1 MARTTT
7 TAVAP
12 NQGHPES
19 ANFVEHLRALARAR
33 PDDVWLTVAGE
44 ANGAC
49 FEKPFSYAVFETRV
63 RALAARLQQQFAKG
77 DRALVMLDNDDHY
90 AVSMLACFYA
100 GVIAVPVFPPES
112 MRPQHLA
119 RLAGIADD
127 SQARCILTS
136 SAMQAAME
144 RAAESFAQASMI
156 AVDAVDNDLADAW
169 TPFSPAQDDP
179 AFLQYTSGSTSAP
192 KGVIVTH
199 GNLMANERA
208 IREGMGIGPDDKFVS
223 WAPLYHDMGLIGGL
237 MQPLYSGIPLVL
249 TSPRY
254 FLESPVRWLE
264 LISRH
269 RATLSGG
276 PDFAYRL
283 CLDRV
288 KGSRLAGLDLSS
300 WRVAYTG
307 AEPVRADTEAEFIER
322 FAPVGF
328 DLRAAYPCYGL
339 AEATLFVTGG
349 QRGGGLVARSF
360 SSSALARGEGVES
373 AEGALLVGCGAVP
386 EGHQVRITDTASLAA
401 LGTGRVGEIWAS
413 GASICAGYW
422 GKPAETRE
430 TFAEHE
436 GRRWLRTGDLGFQH
450 DGQLYVTGRIKDLII
465 VRGHNIYPQDIER
478 TIEAEVE
485 AVRKGRVAAFAV
497 AGPQGEGIGV
507 AAEVSRSMQKLV
519 APDVLV
525 EALGA
530 AVSEV
535 FGEAPAVVA
544 LLNPGALPKTSSGK
558 LQRQACRAGLAARS
572 LDAYA
577 IHEHGAFTLGGSGA
591 PVPAEAPVLDDVAQA
606 VAAIWREVLRW
617 PEGRTLAHDAHF
629 FTSGGNS
636 LAAVQA
642 AARIARRWNIEF
654 GIRDLFE
661 QPRLNAC
668 ADAVHSRNANP
679 VSAAPGA
686 AIEPLSA
693 ERRLQP
699 LPLSHAQER
708 QWFLWRLSPQSTA
721 YHMSG
726 ALRLSGALDAAAMHA
741 AFEDIAAR
749 HESLRTVFL
758 AGADGSAEQLIS
770 PSWEPLLSLVDLRHL
785 SPGEREAR
793 AAGEARRL
801 HATPFDLTQGPLL
814 RVALVRLS
822 DTSHLLVVVM
832 HHIISDS
839 ASMQVLLDELAAG
852 YAARLRGDTQ
862 RRAGARAQYVDHAVW
877 QRGWLAAGEAERQL
891 AWWREQLGDEH
902 PVLALPTDRPRTA
915 QIGYSAARHSVD
927 VPAALLAGLRQSAA
941 SEGAT
946 LFMVLLAG
954 FQALL
959 HRYTGLEDI
968 RVGAPVANRSRVEAE
983 GVIGFFVNTLVLRN
997 PIGARMRLSQV
1008 VAQAREAVLGAKT
1021 HQDLPFEQLVEVL
1034 QPQRSLGQSPL
1045 FQVMFNH
1052 LAEDYRA
1059 LAQLPGLEVAH
1070 YALPDGEAQFE
1081 LVLEARE
1088 TPDGTLT
1095 LGFVYAAQLFDRETV
1110 ERMAGHYV
1118 AVLQALAW
1126 RRELAVGDVPLV
1138 GAAERAQL
1146 AAWSGN
1152 KHRHE
1157 GAQPVHRQIEAHARL
1172 KPSAPALV
1180 FGDEALSYSEL
1191 NARANRLAHRLIAL
1205 GVRQDTLVGLCAE
1218 RSTEMMVGILAV
1230 LKAGGA
1236 YVPLDPEY
1244 PAERLAYMVG
1254 DSGLSLLLTQRHLRS
1269 LIPGTEALQVLELDT
1284 LDTSSESDAD
1294 PQIALHGEHLA
1305 YVIYT
1310 SGSTGRPK
1318 GAAIRHAAL
1327 FSCMAWMQ
1335 AFYTLEGAD
1344 TVLHKAPFGF
1354 DVSVWEMFWPLTAG
1368 ARLVIANPGDHRDPV
1383 RLVELVRKHQI
1394 TTLNFVP
1401 SMLQAFLAY
1410 EGIEATTKLKHII
1423 CGGEAM
1429 PAATQKEALQRLG
1442 GATLQ
1447 NLYGPTE
1454 TTIHVTQW
1462 TCRDDG
1468 STQVPI
1474 GRPISDT
1481 QAHVLDASLNEVPAG
1496 VAGELYL
1503 GGIHLARG
1511 YLRRA
1516 GLTAERFIATDNGNR
1531 LYRTGDLVRW
1541 SNEGQLEY
1549 LGRIDHQVKV
1559 RGFRIELGEIEAQL
1573 QAQPEVRE
1581 AVVVANEGPSGARL
1595 VAYVSGQGI
1604 DTAALRERL
1613 GEALPDYMVPSV
1625 LMVLDALPLNANGK
1639 VDRKALPAPEF
1650 SSDRAYEAPQG
1661 EVEQALA
1668 AIWAEVLQVEKV
1680 GIHDNFF
1687 DLGGHS
1693 LLLVRVHRLLED
1705 RLRTTVPLVH
1715 LFKYPTV
1722 DSLARWMARGAAAP
1736 ASSPTAG
1743 DDRALRQRAALL
1755 QRRQSAE
1762 RVN

>member
-1 MARTTT
+1 MARTPTT
-7 TAVAP
+7 TP
-12 NQGHPES
+12 DRGHPES
-19 ANFVEHLRALARAR
+19 ANFVEHLQALAQAR

-44 ANGAC
+44 VNDAYV
-49 FEKPFSYAVFETRV
+49 EKQFTYAVFASRV

-90 AVSMLACFYA
+90 AVSMLACFHA

-119 RLAGIADD
+119 RLAGIALD
-127 SQARCILTS
+127 SQARCVLS
-136 SAMQAAME
+136 SASMLAAM
-144 RAAESFAQASMI
+144 ADASASFAQASMV
-156 AVDAVDNDLADAW
+156 AVDTVDIAHATSW
-169 TPFSPAQDDP
+169 TPFSPACDDP

-208 IREGMGIGPDDKFVS
+208 IRDGMGIGPDDKFVS

-237 MQPLYSGIPLVL
+237 LQPLYSGIALVL
-249 TSPRY
+249 ASPRY

-288 KGSRLAGLDLSS
+288 KGTRLAGLDLSS

-322 FAPVGF
+322 FAPAGF
-328 DLRAAYPCYGL
+328 DPGAVYPCYGL

-349 QRGGGLVARSF
+349 RRGGGLVAPAF
-360 SSSALARGEGVES
+360 SADALARGQGVES
-373 AEGALLVGCGAVP
+373 TEGTQLVGCGAAP
-386 EGHQVRITDTASLAA
+386 AGHAVRITDPASLCA
-401 LGTGRVGEIWAS
+401 LDDGSVGEIWA
-413 GASICAGYW
+413 GGPSICAGYW
-422 GKPAETRE
+422 GKPEETQQ
-430 TFAEHE
+430 TFVAHE

-450 DGQLYVTGRIKDLII
+450 AGQLYVTGRIKDLII

-478 TIEAEVE
+478 TVEAEVD

-519 APDVLV
+519 PPHVLV
-525 EALGA
+525 DALGA

-535 FGEAPAVVA
+535 FGEAPAAIV

-577 IHEHGAFTLGGSGA
+577 IHEHGSFTLGGSA
-591 PVPAEAPVLDDVAQA
+591 SVLSQAPVLDEVAQS
-606 VAAIWREVLRW
+606 VAGIWKQVLKW
-617 PEGRTLAHDAHF
+617 PEERALPHDAHF

-636 LAAVQA
+636 LAGVQA
-642 AARIARRWNIEF
+642 CARIARRWNIAF
-654 GIRDLFE
+654 DLRDLFE
-661 QPRLNAC
+661 QPRLSAC
-668 ADAVHSRNANP
+668 ADIVRSRKNHPRQVLAV
-679 VSAAPGA
+679 AP
-686 AIEPLSA
+686 IEPLSA
-693 ERRLQP
+693 EHRLRP

-708 QWFLWRLSPQSTA
+708 QWFLWKLAPRSTA

-741 AFEDIAAR
+741 AFEDLAAR

-758 AGADGSAEQLIS
+758 AGADGTAAQLVS
-770 PSWEPLLSLVDLRHL
+770 PTWAPLLNLVDLRRL
-785 SPGEREAR
+785 AAQEREAR
-793 AAGEARRL
+793 AEEEVQRL
-801 HATPFDLTQGPLL
+801 HATPFDLTQGPLS
-814 RVALVRLS
+814 RVALLRLS
-822 DTSHLLVVVM
+822 DTEHLLVVVM
-832 HHIISDS
+832 HHIVSDS
-839 ASMQVLLDELAAG
+839 ASMQLLLDELAAG
-852 YAARLRGDTQ
+852 YAARLRGDM
-862 RRAGARAQYVDHAVW
+862 RRHAGARIQYVDHAAW
-877 QRGWLAAGEAERQL
+877 QRAWLAGGEGERQL
-891 AWWREQLGDEH
+891 AWWRAQLGEDH
-902 PVLALPTDRPRTA
+902 PVLALATDHPRTA
-915 QIGYSAARHSVD
+915 RIGYRAARHSVE
-927 VPAALLAGLRQSAA
+927 VPAALLGGLRRSAA
-941 SEGAT
+941 NESAT

-959 HRYTGLEDI
+959 HRYTGQQDI
-968 RVGAPVANRSRVEAE
+968 RVGAPVANRSRIEAE
-983 GVIGFFVNTLVLRN
+983 SVIGFFVNTLVLRN
-997 PIGARMRLSQV
+997 RLGARMRLSDV
-1008 VAQAREAVLGAKT
+1008 VKQAREAVLGAQT
-1021 HQDLPFEQLVEVL
+1021 HQDLPFDQLVEAL

-1052 LAEDYRA
+1052 LVEDYRA

-1070 YALPDGEAQFE
+1070 HALPDGEAQFE

-1088 TPDGTLT
+1088 TPEGRLT
-1095 LGFVYAAQLFDRETV
+1095 VGFVYAAELFDRETI
-1110 ERMAGHYV
+1110 ERMAGHYL
-1118 AVLQALAW
+1118 AVLEALAVEP
-1126 RRELAVGDVPLV
+1126 ELAVGDVALI
-1138 GAAERAQL
+1138 GAAEREQL
-1146 AAWSGN
+1146 AAWGEN
-1152 KHRHE
+1152 TRRHE

-1172 KPSAPALV
+1172 KPFAPAFV
-1180 FGDEALSYSEL
+1180 FGEEALSYSEL
-1191 NARANRLAHRLIAL
+1191 NARANRLSHRLIAL
-1205 GVRQDTLVGLCAE
+1205 GVAPDVLVGLCVE

-1236 YVPLDPEY
+1236 YVPLDPDY
-1244 PAERLAYMVG
+1244 PADRLAYMVE
-1254 DSGLSLLLTQRHLRS
+1254 DSGISLLLTQSSLRS
-1269 LIPGTEALQVLELDT
+1269 LIPGVEALEVLELDT
-1284 LDTSSESDAD
+1284 LDTSAESDAD
-1294 PQIALHGEHLA
+1294 PQVLLHGEHLA

-1318 GAAIRHAAL
+1318 GAAIRHQAL

-1335 AFYTLEGAD
+1335 AFYKLEGAD

-1354 DVSVWEMFWPLTAG
+1354 DVSVWEMFWPLTSG

-1383 RLVELVRKHQI
+1383 RLVELIQQHQI

-1429 PAATQKEALQRLG
+1429 PAATQKEALQRLS

-1474 GRPISDT
+1474 GRPISET
-1481 QAHVLDASLNEVPAG
+1481 QAHVLDESLNEVPAG

-1503 GGIHLARG
+1503 GGINLARG
-1511 YLRRA
+1511 YLKRA
-1516 GLTAERFIATDNGNR
+1516 GLTAERFIAANDGSR

-1541 SNEGQLEY
+1541 NNEGQLEY

-1573 QAQPEVRE
+1573 QSQPEVRE
-1581 AVVVANEGPSGARL
+1581 AVVVASEGPSGARL
-1595 VAYVSGQGI
+1595 VAYVSGNDI
-1604 DTAALRERL
+1604 DTPTLRERL
-1613 GEALPDYMVPSV
+1613 AEALPDYMVPSV
-1625 LMVLDALPLNANGK
+1625 IMVLDALPLNANGK
-1639 VDRKALPAPEF
+1639 VDRKALPAATVA
-1650 SSDRAYEAPQG
+1650 SDKPYEAPQG
-1661 EVEQALA
+1661 HIAETVA
-1668 AIWAEVLQVEKV
+1668 AIWAEVLQMDKV

-1693 LLLVRVHRLLED
+1693 LLVVRVHRLLED
-1705 RLRTTVPLVH
+1705 RLRTTLPLVQ

-1722 DSLARWMARGAAAP
+1722 GSLTQWMARGATAP
-1736 ASSPTAG
+1736 AVASAAG

-1755 QRRQSAE
+1755 QRRKAAE

>member
-1 MARTTT
+1 MADTAATT
-7 TAVAP
+7 VSL
-12 NQGHPES
+12 GHHPIS
-19 ANFVEHLRALARAR
+19 ANFVEHLRALAQSR

-44 ANGAC
+44 ADGAY
-49 FEKPFSYAVFETRV
+49 FEKPITYAVFESRV
-63 RALAARLQQQFAKG
+63 RALAACLQQQFAKG
-77 DRALVMLDNDDHY
+77 ERALVMLDNDDHY

-119 RLAGIADD
+119 RLTGIAQD
-127 SQARCILTS
+127 SQARCVLTS
-136 SAMQAAME
+136 AAM
-144 RAAESFAQASMI
+144 RAAMSGAAGAFAQAAMI
-156 AVDAVDNDLADAW
+156 AVDEVSPALADAW
-169 TPFSPAQDDP
+169 TPFAPVADDA

-199 GNLMANERA
+199 GNLIANERA
-208 IREGMGIGPDDKFVS
+208 IRDGMGIGPDDKFVS

-237 MQPLYSGIPLVL
+237 MQPLYSGVPLVL

-288 KGSRLAGLDLSS
+288 KGARLAGLDLST

-307 AEPVRADTEAEFIER
+307 AEPVRADTETEFIER
-322 FAPVGF
+322 FAPAGF
-328 DLRAAYPCYGL
+328 GPDAVYACYGL

-349 QRGGGLVARSF
+349 RRGAGLVARTF
-360 SSSALARGEGVES
+360 SADALARGEGVES
-373 AEGALLVGCGAVP
+373 AQGAMLVGCGAAP
-386 EGHQVRITDTASLAA
+386 DGHDVRITDPDSLAA
-401 LGTGRVGEIWAS
+401 LDTGRVGEIWAS
-413 GASICAGYW
+413 GPSICAGYW
-422 GKPAETRE
+422 GKERETRE
-430 TFAEHE
+430 TFAMHE
-436 GRRWLRTGDLGFQH
+436 GQRWLRTGDLGFMH

-478 TIEAEVE
+478 TVETEIE

-497 AGPQGEGIGV
+497 SGPDGEGIGV

-519 APDVLV
+519 PPHLLV
-525 EALGA
+525 DALGA

-535 FGEAPAVVA
+535 FGEAPSAVV

-577 IHEHGAFTLGGSGA
+577 IHEHGVFTHGGSGSSI
-591 PVPAEAPVLDDVAQA
+591 PSEALVLDEIGEA
-606 VAAIWREVLRW
+606 VSAIWKEVLKW
-617 PEGRTLAHDAHF
+617 PEDRALAHDAHF

-642 AARIARRWNIEF
+642 CARIARHWNIEF
-654 GIRDLFE
+654 DLRDLFE

-668 ADAVHSRNANP
+668 AAIVRSRKDRP
-679 VSAAPGA
+679 VPGA
-686 AIEPLSA
+686 VTIEPLSA

-708 QWFLWRLSPQSTA
+708 QWFLWKLAPQSTA

-726 ALRLSGALDAAAMHA
+726 ALRLSGALDAVAMHA

-758 AGADGSAEQLIS
+758 AGADGTAEQLIS
-770 PSWEPLLSLVDLRHL
+770 PSWAPLLNLIDLRHL
-785 SPGEREAR
+785 AVSEREAR
-793 AAGEARRL
+793 AAEEAQRL
-801 HATPFDLTQGPLL
+801 HDTPFDLTQGPLL
-814 RVALVRLS
+814 RVALIRLS

-852 YAARLRGDTQ
+852 YAARLKGDAPS
-862 RRAGARAQYVDHAVW
+862 RRAVPRIQYVDHAAW
-877 QRGWLAAGEAERQL
+877 QRNWLAAGEAGRQL
-891 AWWREQLGDEH
+891 AWWRAQLGEEH
-902 PVLALPTDRPRTA
+902 PVLALPIDRPRTA
-915 QIGYSAARHSVD
+915 QIGYRAARHSVE
-927 VPAALLAGLRQSAA
+927 VPGVLLAGLREAA
-941 SEGAT
+941 AAEGAT

-959 HRYTGLEDI
+959 HRYTGQEDI
-968 RVGAPVANRSRVEAE
+968 RVGAPVANRRGVEAE
-983 GVIGFFVNTLVLRN
+983 NIIGFFVNTLVLRN
-997 PIGARMRLSQV
+997 RIGGRMRLSDV
-1008 VAQAREAVLGAKT
+1008 VAQAKEAVLGAQT
-1021 HQDLPFEQLVEVL
+1021 HQDLPFEQLVEAL
-1034 QPQRSLGQSPL
+1034 QPQRSLSQSPL

-1052 LAEDYRA
+1052 LVEDYRA

-1070 YALPDGEAQFE
+1070 HALPDGTAQFE

-1088 TPDGTLT
+1088 TPDGRLA
-1095 LGFVYAAQLFDRETV
+1095 LGLVYAAELFDRETI
-1110 ERMAGHYV
+1110 ERMAGHYLS
-1118 AVLQALAW
+1118 VLEALTAQP
-1126 RRELAVGDVPLV
+1126 ELAVGDVALV

-1146 AAWSGN
+1146 AAWSEN
-1152 KHRHE
+1152 ARRHE
-1157 GAQPVHRQIEAHARL
+1157 GAQPVHRQIEAHAKL
-1172 KPSAPALV
+1172 KPLALALV
-1180 FGDEALSYSEL
+1180 FGNEALSYSEL
-1191 NARANRLAHRLIAL
+1191 NARANRLAHRLIGM
-1205 GVRQDTLVGLCAE
+1205 GVGPDVLVGICVE

-1244 PAERLAYMVG
+1244 PADRLSYMVE
-1254 DSGLSLLLTQRHLRS
+1254 DSGIKLLLTQSHLRS
-1269 LIPGTEALQVLELDT
+1269 LIPGAEALQVLELDT
-1284 LDTSSESDAD
+1284 LDTASESDDD
-1294 PQIALHGEHLA
+1294 PQVALHGEHLA

-1318 GAAIRHAAL
+1318 GAAIRHCAL

-1335 AFYTLEGAD
+1335 EFYTLAGAD

-1354 DVSVWEMFWPLTAG
+1354 DVSVWEMFWPLTSG

-1383 RLVELVRKHQI
+1383 RLVELIQKHQI

-1429 PAATQKEALQRLG
+1429 PAATQREALQRLS

-1468 STQVPI
+1468 SSQVPI
-1474 GRPISDT
+1474 GRPISET
-1481 QAHVLDASLNEVPAG
+1481 QAYVLDASLNEVPVG

-1503 GGIHLARG
+1503 GGINLARG
-1511 YLRRA
+1511 YLKRA
-1516 GLTAERFIATDNGNR
+1516 GLTAERFIAAANGSR

-1541 SNEGQLEY
+1541 NNEGQLEY

-1581 AVVVANEGPSGARL
+1581 AVVVANEGPAGARL
-1595 VAYVSGQGI
+1595 VGYVSGQGI
-1604 DTAALRERL
+1604 ASATLRERL
-1613 GEALPDYMVPSV
+1613 AEALPDYMVPSV
-1625 LMVLDALPLNANGK
+1625 IVVLDALPLNANGK
-1639 VDRKALPAPEF
+1639 VDRKALPTAAVT
-1650 SSDRAYEAPQG
+1650 SDKPYEAPQG
-1661 EVEQALA
+1661 PIAETIA
-1668 AIWAEVLQVEKV
+1668 AIWAEVLQMDKV
-1680 GIHDNFF
+1680 GTHDNFF

-1705 RLRTTVPLVH
+1705 RLRTTVALVQ

-1722 DSLARWMARGAAAP
+1722 GSLAQWMARGADAP
-1736 ASSPTAG
+1736 AASSPTAG

-1755 QRRQSAE
+1755 QRRKSAE